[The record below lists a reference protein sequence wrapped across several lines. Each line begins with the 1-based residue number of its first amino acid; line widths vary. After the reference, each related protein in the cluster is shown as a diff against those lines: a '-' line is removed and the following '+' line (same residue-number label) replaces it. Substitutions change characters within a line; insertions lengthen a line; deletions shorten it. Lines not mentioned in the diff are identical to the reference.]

1 MEDDGAVPVKVVDS
15 AGHQQ
20 QQEGAQEGGSKK
32 VRSAMDELGDVMKS
46 YENAYEKQL
55 CPWEPYIIRL
65 DGHQFSKFTQGF
77 VKPFDQRI
85 YMAMVYTAAD
95 CMLHLNAITA
105 YTQSDEITLVF
116 PAARTEPSQT
126 KTIVYDGRV
135 GKLATLAAGYCSVR
149 FLYHMNRCEKDP
161 IIETV
166 DKQAARDFLAKQA
179 AASGLTTPIAQEKEK
194 ETAETSNVTSTGAGA
209 GAGAGAGEKPAYK
222 KNKPKTYKNMTFADK
237 IQSTYFDARAFS
249 VPSQEQVVMSV
260 QWRMMDVKR
269 NSKNN
274 LGFSHFSHKDLHKH
288 NPGQVLERLEKERG
302 VSWDDMPPAYKYG
315 AIIKRERYKPESI
328 TLPSGEVHTSAT
340 LGARTR
346 LVYGTPNLYYKPD
359 LTPDE
364 LKREQRKQT
373 NLIFERFFNSC
384 PEYADMF
391 IPLPNGIPEFS
402 TEEYSTGV

>member
-77 VKPFDQRI
+77 VKPFDQ
-85 YMAMVYTAAD
+85 
-95 CMLHLNAITA
+95 
-105 YTQSDEITLVF
+105 
-116 PAARTEPSQT
+116 
-126 KTIVYDGRV
+126 
-135 GKLATLAAGYCSVR
+135 R